1 MGLSRVSV
9 LPLLNKAKGLQ
20 GRFGLYQVRVHV
32 YQTED
37 IMLLRGQHAYNKDTV
52 LEEAATEREE

>member
-1 MGLSRVSV
+1 MAYHVFRL
-9 LPLLNKAKGLQ
+9 LPLLTKAKGLQ

-37 IMLLRGQHAYNKDTV
+37 IMLLRAQQAYNKDTV
-52 LEEAATEREE
+52 LGEAAME